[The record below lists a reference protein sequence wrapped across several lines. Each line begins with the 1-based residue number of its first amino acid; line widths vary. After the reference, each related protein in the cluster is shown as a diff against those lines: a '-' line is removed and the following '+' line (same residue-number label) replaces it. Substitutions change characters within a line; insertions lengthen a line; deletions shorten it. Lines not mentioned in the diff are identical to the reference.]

1 MSHVGIDLE
10 QFVTDPYG
18 SGIQR
23 VLQQLARHWP
33 TELIGATFV
42 VPQGNEFLLLTPQ
55 QADSL
60 ISTAF
65 EREASG
71 DRRARVQES
80 IDALSNTTPRVRTAG
95 LLPMFSAWLLP
106 EVSYL
111 PAVIA
116 RAQLFRKTMPLTMIG
131 YDALPIT
138 EPGNYRFTPGTAGS
152 VSEYFRLLALAD
164 QVVCISDYA
173 RTSILDRLR
182 RDRTLPTLVAHP
194 GGDHIPVGTRRKSR
208 NTRVRFLRLG
218 TLEARKMPREIL
230 RGFRS
235 ARAQGLDAELTFV
248 GAASASDHG
257 INAELREAC
266 RSDAAVRWITDASDD
281 DVVAQIQESDIFLS
295 FGTEGYGIPVLES
308 IRLGTPVAFAGIQ
321 PAAEV
326 MEHRGATRIEFTDE
340 TSLARLLVD
349 LASKAGNLGVAMDPE
364 TIPTWKEFAF
374 TVARACDV

>member
-1 MSHVGIDLE
+1 MHVGIDLE

-33 TELIGATFV
+33 SEVIDATFV
-42 VPQGNEFLLLTPQ
+42 VPHGNDFLLVTSQ

-65 EREASG
+65 EREALG
-71 DRRARVQES
+71 DRRSRVQES
-80 IDALSNTTPRVRTAG
+80 IEVLANTAPRVRTSG

-106 EVSYL
+106 EVTYL
-111 PAVIA
+111 PSVLA
-116 RAQLFRKTMPLTMIG
+116 RAELFRKTMPLVMIG
-131 YDALPIT
+131 YDALPMT
-138 EPGNYRFTPGTAGS
+138 EPGNYRFTPGTAGW
-152 VSEYFRLLALAD
+152 VSEYFRLLAVAD

-173 RTSILDRLR
+173 RTSVLERLR

-194 GGDHIPVGTRRKSR
+194 GGDHIPIHSR
-208 NTRVRFLRLG
+208 TKPRNVRVRFLRLG

-235 ARAQGLDAELTFV
+235 ARSRGLDAELTFV

-257 INAELREAC
+257 INSELSEAC
-266 RSDAAVRWITDASDD
+266 RADSAVHWITDASDD
-281 DVVAQIQESDIFLS
+281 DVVARIQDSDIFLS

-326 MEHRGATRIEFTDE
+326 MEHRGATRIDFDGDA
-340 TSLARLLVD
+340 SMADALIKLADTTLE
-349 LASKAGNLGVAMDPE
+349 LATNLDAEGV
-364 TIPTWKEFAF
+364 PTWQHFARI
-374 TVARACDV
+374 VAQACNR